1 MINIARAQAA
11 KESMEFDIG
20 LLRRSIKEKV
30 RLNSP
35 YSIVGSRARA
45 VVFASRSLAVFLGVD
60 RVRVLQLAKVAAEIG
75 EKDKGRITK
84 SEEAVLRENKLA
96 GEATAAGRVYLFAT
110 DGEGGGVFIPLKD
123 RTACMLMALGRLP
136 QEAKEAMAAEGLKLS
151 MGPAGLIEAYA
162 FSQEVS
168 SEGLERMARHYRESG
183 DPEMEYYAIAMHLGW
198 KASAPEVAIKPPRD

>member
-1 MINIARAQAA
+1 MMSIIKSRTA
-11 KESMEFDIG
+11 KENIGFDIET
-20 LLRRSIKEKV
+20 LRKSIREKV
-30 RLNSP
+30 RLDSP

-45 VVFASRSLAVFLGVD
+45 IIFASKSMAVFLGVD

-75 EKDKGRITK
+75 GKDKGRITK

-96 GEATAAGRVYLFAT
+96 GEATTAGRVYLFAT

-123 RTACMLMALGRLP
+123 RTACMLMALGKLP

-151 MGPAGLIEAYA
+151 MGPVGLIEAYA

-168 SEGLERMARHYRESG
+168 SEGLERMARHYRENE

-198 KASAPEVAIKPPRD
+198 KTSAPEVAIEPPKD